1 MLYILDKRTKR
12 DKKVYCTVYD
22 TDDNSIETL
31 YYDEVIQCL
40 DSLPD
45 DVEVRHLDNYKIK
58 DSNGVIL
65 MYPQTP
71 GSFLVLLV
79 RDKST
84 GKDFVAKTQLCGTP
98 SYRVEH
104 KDNTTCISITCKS
117 YVGGLI
123 NTKVYRFS
131 SNFQL
136 LEETR
141 WIGGRG

>member
-1 MLYILDKRTKR
+1 
-12 DKKVYCTVYD
+12 
-22 TDDNSIETL
+22 
-31 YYDEVIQCL
+31 
-40 DSLPD
+40 
-45 DVEVRHLDNYKIK
+45 
-58 DSNGVIL
+58 

-104 KDNTTCISITCKS
+104 KDNITCISITCKS